1 MPYSEPTIKRVYT
14 FFDIQNLYL
23 SVKTAWRVKYPN
35 FDPVVLSEYVT
46 SKFENWVLT
55 GIRLYTGVHAAE
67 KNPFWHN
74 FWNKKLT
81 FHKNLDKRV
90 DVFTTPLHYNNG
102 VPSEKGVDVRI
113 ALDLVRAARL
123 NRCDVAVLFSRDTDF
138 AEVAK
143 EIRAI
148 AYEKQRWIK
157 IVSVMPDHPALKRGI
172 DGTDWIRLSQAEY
185 ERCID
190 SNDYR

>member
-1 MPYSEPTIKRVYT
+1 MPYSEPDTKRAEV
-14 FFDIQNLYL
+14 FFDLQNLYL
-23 SVKTAWRVKYPN
+23 SVKTAWGVKYPN
-35 FDPVVLSEYVT
+35 FDPIALSRLIVKKY
-46 SKFENWVLT
+46 SAWKLT
-55 GIRLYTGVHAAE
+55 GIHLYTGIHTAE
-67 KNPFWHN
+67 KNLFWHQ
-74 FWNKKLT
+74 FWTNKLAA
-81 FHKNLDKRV
+81 HKANDTRV
-90 DVFTTPLHYNNG
+90 DVFTAPLHYNNG

>member
-81 FHKNLDKRV
+81 SHKNLDKRV
-90 DVFTTPLHYNNG
+90 DVFTTPPL
-102 VPSEKGVDVRI
+102 
-113 ALDLVRAARL
+113 
-123 NRCDVAVLFSRDTDF
+123 
-138 AEVAK
+138 
-143 EIRAI
+143 
-148 AYEKQRWIK
+148 
-157 IVSVMPDHPALKRGI
+157 
-172 DGTDWIRLSQAEY
+172 
-185 ERCID
+185 
-190 SNDYR
+190 